1 MMKIALVHMRHSNV
15 GGTELFLNQLSKYL
29 CEQGEDVTIICRTH
43 VEPSH
48 PNIKFVQLKPFSLG
62 KAHRVYQF
70 AKAVEKH
77 VKNTHYDVVYGLG
90 KTWSHDLIR
99 IGGGTRKHVVELRKD
114 KKPSWR
120 DRVSLYIERRSVQ
133 ADHCKKIVSNS
144 NKTSEEL
151 IDDYGVD
158 PNKIVTIH
166 NAVETKRFDRERLKP
181 EVDDLNQKLKLE
193 PHIPTFLFLGSGY
206 NRKGLKDLLDAF
218 KLIEFKSNLLIVG
231 NENHPEEYI
240 EYAKKLGVYES
251 CHFLGKQSKPEVF
264 FALADCYILPT
275 KYEPFGFTV
284 IEALSCGTPTIT
296 TQDCGAKEVI
306 DSSVSTVLSQ
316 GYASQELAEAMSH
329 WASLRDNLELKQ
341 QCRESIMKQDV
352 EVVMAENYDVIMSLV
367 SSSKLRKA

>member
-1 MMKIALVHMRHSNV
+1 MKIALVHMRHSNV

-48 PNIKFVQLKPFSLG
+48 PNIKFVQLKPFSIG

-99 IGGGTRKHVVELRKD
+99 IGGGTRKHVVELRKNQ
-114 KKPSWR
+114 KPSWR

-133 ADHCKKIVSNS
+133 SDHCKIVVSNS
-144 NKTSEEL
+144 NKTSQEL
-151 IDDYGVD
+151 ISDYGVD
-158 PNKIVTIH
+158 PKKIVTIH

-181 EVDDLNQKLKLE
+181 EVDNLIQELKLD
-193 PHIPTFLFLGSGY
+193 ISVPTFLFLGSGY
-206 NRKGLKDLLDAF
+206 NRKGLKSLLDAY
-218 KLIEFKSNLLIVG
+218 KLIDFKSNLLIVG
-231 NENHPEEYI
+231 NENHPEEYMD
-240 EYAKKLGVYES
+240 YAKQLGVYDS
-251 CHFLGKQSKPEVF
+251 CQFLGKQNKPELF
-264 FALADCYILPT
+264 FSLADCYILPT

-296 TQDCGAKEVI
+296 TQECGAKEVI
-306 DSSVSTVLSQ
+306 DSNVSTVLSS
-316 GYASQELAEAMSH
+316 GYSSQELADAMSH
-329 WASLRDNLELKQ
+329 WAHLRGDIELKK
-341 QCRESIMKQDV
+341 QCRQSVMKQDV
-352 EVVMAENYDVIMSLV
+352 EAVMKENHNVILDIYTDSNKGF
-367 SSSKLRKA
+367 S